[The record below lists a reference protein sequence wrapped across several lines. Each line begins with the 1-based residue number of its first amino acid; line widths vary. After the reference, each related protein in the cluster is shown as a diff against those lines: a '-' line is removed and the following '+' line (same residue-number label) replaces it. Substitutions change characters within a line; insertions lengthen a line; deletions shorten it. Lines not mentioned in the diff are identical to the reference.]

1 MHSPDSLD
9 AYEEK
14 KQRLTTSLRHHENS
28 EIRLVKDTSNL
39 FRQRKSISGPG
50 LNVRDFN
57 RVIRVEPEEGFV
69 EVEGMTPYADLTH
82 ACLQHGVMPTVVP
95 QLKSITIGG
104 AVTGIGIES
113 SSFKYGLV
121 HETLFEM
128 DILLADGT
136 SLTCSP
142 ANEHKRLFFGFPN
155 SYGTLGYAL
164 KLKVK
169 VVPVKPYVC
178 LTHIRHHDAA
188 SFFEDLNNRCRQ
200 DIDFIDGTIFGPGE
214 YYITV
219 GKFTDSA
226 PYTSDYTYKNIYYRS
241 IQKFET
247 DYLRVADYIWRWDTD
262 WFWCS
267 RYFGAQ
273 NPLLRRLIGPERLN
287 SVTYTK
293 LMHWNRKYNLTHY
306 FNLLLGFYTEAV
318 IQDVEIPLAR
328 CPEFLD
334 FYFNTIKF
342 TPVWVC
348 PVHTLNKKTRF
359 SLYPLDPET
368 LYVNFGFWNVI
379 KNRKKIAPGYYNRLV
394 EQKVHELGG
403 MKSLY
408 SDSYYSDKEFWSI
421 YDQGEYFRLKKSY
434 DPKRQLKD
442 LYANCVQH
450 GH

>member
-1 MHSPDSLD
+1 MPSSTNLD

-14 KQRLTTSLRHHENS
+14 KQRLITSLRRSSAS
-28 EIRLVKDTSNL
+28 EIRLAKSTSNL
-39 FRQRKSISGPG
+39 FRRRKTLSGPG
-50 LNVRDFN
+50 LNVRGFSKVL
-57 RVIRVEPEEGFV
+57 RVVPEEGFV
-69 EVEGMTPYADLTH
+69 EVEGMTTYADLTH
-82 ACLQHGVMPTVVP
+82 KCLQYGVMPTVVP

-121 HETLFEM
+121 HETLKEIE
-128 DILLADGT
+128 ILLADGT
-136 SLTCSP
+136 CLTGTP
-142 ANEHKRLFFGFPN
+142 LNEHKRLFFGFPN

-164 KLKVK
+164 KLKIK
-169 VVPVKPYVC
+169 VVPVKPYVR

-188 SFFEDLNNRCRQ
+188 SCFADLNNLCKQ
-200 DIDFIDGTIFGPGE
+200 DIDFIDGTIFGPNE
-214 YYITV
+214 YYLTV
-219 GKFTDSA
+219 GEFIDSA
-226 PYTSDYTYKNIYYRS
+226 PYTSDYTYEHIYYRS
-241 IQKFET
+241 IQKLQS

-273 NPLLRRLIGPERLN
+273 NPIVRRLLGPKRLN
-287 SVTYTK
+287 SITYTK
-293 LMHWNRKYNLTHY
+293 LMNWNRKYNVTY
-306 FNLLLGFYTEAV
+306 FSNLLLGLHSEAV
-318 IQDVEIPLAR
+318 IQDVEIPLSR

-342 TPVWVC
+342 MPMWIC
-348 PVHTLNKKTRF
+348 PVHTLNKSTRF

-379 KNRKKIAPGYYNRLV
+379 KNRDKLSPGHYNKLV

-408 SDSYYSDKEFWSI
+408 SDSYYTADEFWDI
-421 YDQGEYFRLKKSY
+421 YDREEYFRLKNRY
-434 DPKRQLKD
+434 DPKGQFKD
-442 LYANCVQH
+442 LYAKCVQH
-450 GH
+450 A